1 MNTFLNAVNIYIY
14 ICPDTAKH
22 QSKPQGYIRYSTA
35 VRYSTCHRNRLQEN
49 NAYLL
54 QSADKKV
61 GEASDI
67 NKGFVFHDIYWLY
80 PGDYISDI
88 ALVPGYNLYIYT
100 TTKFQSYAFG
110 MNGMNDNMKS
120 V

>member
-1 MNTFLNAVNIYIY
+1 MRYSTAV
-14 ICPDTAKH
+14 
-22 QSKPQGYIRYSTA
+22 SRYSTA
-35 VRYSTCHRNRLQEN
+35 VRYGTCRRNRLQEN

-80 PGDYISDI
+80 HSHSCCDI
-88 ALVPGYNLYIYT
+88 TYTYIYT
-100 TTKFQSYAFG
+100 CIYNIYNIIYIIYIYIYAIYIVHLQVLYTKI
-110 MNGMNDNMKS
+110 
-120 V
+120 